1 MNLLVSKAKNGDAN
15 SFISLIEE
23 NKSNMYKVAYSI
35 LHNDADIADAI
46 QDTIL
51 KSWRDISRLKQDK
64 YFKTW
69 LTRILINC
77 CNDIIRK
84 NSRTVYVENYD
95 GIEPCDDSEFSENNL
110 MDCFN
115 GLTDNY
121 KLILTLYYVQG
132 FSIKEIAK
140 ILNMNVNTVKTRLAR
155 GREQFK
161 KLYVEE
167 GVSF

>member
-15 SFISLIEE
+15 SFITLIEE

-35 LHNDADIADAI
+35 LHNDADTADAI

-51 KSWRDISRLKQDK
+51 KSWRDISHLKHDK

-77 CNDIIRK
+77 CNNIIRK

-95 GIEPCDDSEFSENNL
+95 GIEPCDNPGFSETKL
-110 MDCFN
+110 VDCFN
-115 GLTDNY
+115 ELTDNY

-140 ILNMNVNTVKTRLAR
+140 VLNMKVNTVKTRLAR
-155 GREQFK
+155 GREQIK
-161 KLYVEE
+161 KIYLEE